1 MRCKK
6 IMIWQNPKDALTC
19 SRCYKGKISMDK
31 GELLCMSCQIANLVS
46 FNSFEKR
53 WAGQLIKKE
62 KFSTDS
68 EDYKNDKQTK
78 GKLREIHRKALAPNK
93 NVVYSQEYSRVSK
106 MMEES
111 SVEASMIESKALE
124 ARWKSYSRDVNQEKN
139 AHC

>member
-1 MRCKK
+1 
-6 IMIWQNPKDALTC
+6 
-19 SRCYKGKISMDK
+19 
-31 GELLCMSCQIANLVS
+31 MSCQIANLVS